1 MNALAER
8 VTYFIDSQG
17 IKRSA
22 VPKRGG
28 PSRPTLY
35 RIENDP
41 EYRPEDFTV
50 DRLADAIGASRTW
63 LKTGDGPMFPSPL
76 EAYARS
82 IPDPARTA
90 ETYEPYRG
98 PEAQSLLDA
107 ALLQRAIQE
116 ALAVAPG
123 ELPER
128 LAQAIADA
136 YHTALRTRRLD
147 KVGELVRTFLS

>member
-1 MNALAER
+1 MAETIGQRIKLAREAAGMKQSDLAEKADTQWQQVSR
-8 VTYFIDSQG
+8 WERGQSTPRA
-17 IKRSA
+17 KA
-22 VPKRGG
+22 VKALCMALGV
-28 PSRPTLY
+28 
-35 RIENDP
+35 DP
-41 EYRPEDFTV
+41 QWL
-50 DRLADAIGASRTW
+50 LAGE
-63 LKTGDGPMFPSPL
+63 GPMYASPL
-76 EAYARS
+76 EAFARS
-82 IPDPARTA
+82 TPDPARTA

-147 KVGELVRTFLS
+147 KVGELVRTFLF